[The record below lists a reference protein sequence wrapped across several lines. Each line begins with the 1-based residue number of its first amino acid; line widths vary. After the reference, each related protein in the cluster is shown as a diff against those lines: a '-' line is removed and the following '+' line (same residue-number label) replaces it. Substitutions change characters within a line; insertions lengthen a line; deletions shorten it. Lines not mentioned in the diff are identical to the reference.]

1 MNQELVDVAIE
12 ANAFDALITYI
23 EKISKVNLVN

>member
-1 MNQELVDVAIE
+1 MNQELVDVAIA
-12 ANAFDALITYI
+12 ANAFDALFTYI